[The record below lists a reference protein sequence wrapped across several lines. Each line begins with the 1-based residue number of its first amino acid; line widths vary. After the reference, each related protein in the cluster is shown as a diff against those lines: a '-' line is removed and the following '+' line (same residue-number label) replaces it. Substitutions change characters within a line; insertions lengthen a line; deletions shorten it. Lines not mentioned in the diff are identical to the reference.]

1 MPTTNLSHYEC
12 KIITCPSGCGNWVL
26 LNVIW
31 DIKLLL
37 LLWPEKTT
45 PSDQCT
51 FWSGSWSTA
60 VQKLWWIRNC
70 LYVVL
75 QRAPLVLLEWVTV
88 CGFVFGGR
96 VKAEKVW
103 KWSLMFNYLVCLNF
117 HGNNDWHFKAWEPLF
132 YPRPWDK
139 RYSWKTAAYL
149 STYPLKTI
157 CLIKISTCQD
167 KQHFYSSNTTI
178 QTLWVSKIFFY
189 GNTFIQ
195 QGHLCYIY
203 IVKKKK
209 CSFHFLFIKGS

>member
-1 MPTTNLSHYEC
+1 M
-12 KIITCPSGCGNWVL
+12 L

-31 DIKLLL
+31 DIKLVLL
-37 LLWPEKTT
+37 RWPEKTT

-157 CLIKISTCQD
+157 CLIRSLPAKTGSTL
-167 KQHFYSSNTTI
+167 I
-178 QTLWVSKIFFY
+178 PQTLPFKSLGSARFFSR
-189 GNTFIQ
+189 
-195 QGHLCYIY
+195 HLNLD
-203 IVKKKK
+203 
-209 CSFHFLFIKGS
+209 SARTH